1 MGMNRMTFLSTAVLS
16 AIGSTPV
23 AKGIERCFIDDTC
36 EPHQGPGNPSTPPN
50 NPPNNPPTLPS
61 GIITSLYDA
70 FNMNDARSNQQIYT
84 VGWSSAP
91 NGYHPILANDASQD
105 GLIRYGG
112 FNKLITTQA
121 MDPTGV
127 ARVHFVKSPTGLG
140 EQFMFDGNR
149 LVVELEQ
156 MDWGLNSWYRRFKRP
171 DGGSGLFW
179 ARLDLPSGTD
189 VFEHTLL
196 DYYRCPEPRGTSGEG
211 ELFEQHESYALNRL
225 YGPYDI
231 STPEGM
237 EQARA
242 EVTFQRNRDNPLGIP
257 DVWKTFPAQLGH
269 PNAHM
274 VIYAMRDLWGPRDNR
289 DIRDLSHWGN
299 MEGYLYGVCVEP
311 DGSWSRGVGLILWC
325 ALDEPYGDF
334 TGTFNVCRQQVQTTI
349 RQDVRTR
356 MLNQCE
362 LPTKGSPRPMS
373 VGLGMLNS
381 WYQHETIPLMLLDGY
396 DGPRFADMPY
406 GRHNPRGSQR
416 IKMG

>member
-1 MGMNRMTFLSTAVLS
+1 MGMNRRVFLSSVSAALLS
-16 AIGSTPV
+16 SATR
-23 AKGIERCFIDDTC
+23 GIERCFIDDSC
-36 EPHQGPGNPSTPPN
+36 GPHQGPGNQG
-50 NPPNNPPTLPS
+50 NPPNNPPETPPQPPTTPS
-61 GIITSLYDA
+61 GIQASLYDA
-70 FNMNDARSNQQIYT
+70 FNMNAAGSNQQIYT

-91 NGYHPILANDASQD
+91 NGFHPILANDASQD

-112 FNKLITTQA
+112 YNHLITTQP

-127 ARVHFVKSPTGLG
+127 ARVDLQNSQQGLG
-140 EQFMFDGNR
+140 EQFLFDGNR

-179 ARLDLPSGTD
+179 GRLDLPSGTD

-196 DYYRCPEPRGTSGEG
+196 DYYRCLEPRGTPGEG

-231 STPEGM
+231 TTPIGM

-274 VIYAMRDLWGPRDNR
+274 IIYALRDLWGPRDNR

-299 MEGYLYGVCVEP
+299 MEGYFYGVCVEP
-311 DGSWSRGVGLILWC
+311 DGSWRRGVGLIGWL
-325 ALDEPYGDF
+325 ALDEPNGDF
-334 TGTFNVCRQQVQTTI
+334 TGEFVPYRQQIQTTI
-349 RQDVRTR
+349 RQGGRTR
-356 MLNQCE
+356 MLGLCE
-362 LPTKGSPRPMS
+362 LPSGSS
-373 VGLGMLNS
+373 QSKIVGLGMLNN
-381 WYQHETIPLMLLDGY
+381 WYQHDTSPLMLLDGY
-396 DGPRFADMPY
+396 DGPRFADAPY
-406 GRHNPRGSQR
+406 GTRNPRGSQR
-416 IKMG
+416 IKR